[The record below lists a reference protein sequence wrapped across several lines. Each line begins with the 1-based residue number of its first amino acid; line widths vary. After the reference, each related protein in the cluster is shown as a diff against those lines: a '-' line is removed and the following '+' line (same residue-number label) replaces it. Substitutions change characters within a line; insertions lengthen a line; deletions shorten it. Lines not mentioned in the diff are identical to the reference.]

1 MDLVTVWF
9 VIIAVLWIG
18 FFFLEGFDF
27 GVGAL
32 TLLTG
37 RDDVERRQML
47 GTIGPVWDAD
57 EVWLVTG
64 GIAIFAA
71 FPLWYAAVFPA
82 AYLPLLLVV
91 ACLIVRGVAVEY
103 RSKKPEHRWR
113 QGWDVAIGVSS
124 LLLATLFGVFWAG
137 MLHGIPID
145 SAGRFTGESLLSFIN
160 GYSVLGG
167 LTLLLFSLAHG
178 ASFLALKTSG
188 ELAYRQARNATR
200 LASATTVAMLG
211 FSAWTFLSYT
221 EGDIGALAVGVVAV
235 LAIAAAAVAH
245 ARGRHLL
252 AFWLDGVAV
261 AGFVGQIFLGL
272 YPNAL
277 PSTTDGGFTLT
288 LADAAASTNSLQL
301 ITVVALVGMP
311 VVIAYQAW
319 SFWVFRARL
328 RREDFEP
335 AA

>member
-9 VIIAVLWIG
+9 VLIAALWIG

-32 TLLTG
+32 SLLTG
-37 RDDVERRQML
+37 RDDAERREML
-47 GTIGPVWDAD
+47 ATIGPVWDAD
-57 EVWLVTG
+57 EAWLVTG

-82 AYLPLLLVV
+82 AYLPLMLVV

-113 QGWDVAIGVSS
+113 AAWDVAIGVSS
-124 LLLATLFGVFWAG
+124 ILLATLFGVFWAG

-145 SAGRFTGESLLSFIN
+145 ASGAFTGQSLLSFIN

-167 LTLLLFSLAHG
+167 VTLLLFSLAHG
-178 ASFLALKTSG
+178 ASFVALKTDG
-188 ELAYRQARNATR
+188 ELSRRQARLATW
-200 LASATTVAMLG
+200 LALATTVAMLL
-211 FSAWTFLSYT
+211 FSIWTFVAYT
-221 EGDIGALAVGVVAV
+221 DGDAGALALGVAAVVA
-235 LAIAAAAVAH
+235 IAGAAVAH
-245 ARGRHLL
+245 RRGRHLWG
-252 AFWLDGVAV
+252 FWLDAVAV

-277 PSTTDGGFTLT
+277 PSTSAGGFSLT
-288 LADAAASTNSLQL
+288 LADAAASENSLVL
-301 ITVVALVGMP
+301 ITVVALVGLP
-311 VVIAYQAW
+311 LVITYQAW
-319 SFWVFRARL
+319 SFWVFRGRL
-328 RREDFEP
+328 RREEFLVEN
-335 AA
+335 